1 MKRTTGLIVA
11 GMVAAI
17 CAFVCI
23 SGCETTQDASSAL
36 TVTLSADTITGAGA
50 TVTATA
56 STEATA
62 TNTVVALPLKWS
74 VSDSSLGY
82 IKASSGMEAVYE
94 STGKKGSNIITV
106 RDQGD
111 AEGMA
116 VITQN

>member
-1 MKRTTGLIVA
+1 MKTMAGMAVA
-11 GMVAAI
+11 GMVAAVGVF
-17 CAFVCI
+17 AFVA
-23 SGCETTQDASSAL
+23 GCETTKDSSAAL
-36 TVTLSADTITGAGA
+36 TVTLTSDTITGAGA

-56 STEATA
+56 SASGS
-62 TNTVVALPLKWS
+62 NTVVALPLQWS

-94 STGKKGSNIITV
+94 STGKTGNNIITV